1 MRQTA
6 VWEIIKA
13 IEGLDSQDGIDSLTE
28 NRQKFIRK
36 TDAGNGGQE
45 RKLTKE
51 ERELRKQVRVLY
63 SSEDILVFHKPAGML
78 SQRAKA
84 SDDSLNDYLIDY
96 CIQTGIISK
105 EELAGFRPSI
115 ATALTEIQVELFL
128 REFPSKDFS
137 VWPLC

>member
-1 MRQTA
+1 MGNH
-6 VWEIIKA
+6 KSNK
-13 IEGLDSQDGIDSLTE
+13 GLDSQDGIDSLTE

-36 TDAGNGGQE
+36 TEQAMEDKNENLPKKTRTSWADACALFFRE
-45 RKLTKE
+45 R
-51 ERELRKQVRVLY
+51 Y
-63 SSEDILVFHKPAGML
+63 SCIHKPAGML

-105 EELAGFRPSI
+105 EELAGFVRLLP
-115 ATALTEIQVELFL
+115 TALTEIQVELFL